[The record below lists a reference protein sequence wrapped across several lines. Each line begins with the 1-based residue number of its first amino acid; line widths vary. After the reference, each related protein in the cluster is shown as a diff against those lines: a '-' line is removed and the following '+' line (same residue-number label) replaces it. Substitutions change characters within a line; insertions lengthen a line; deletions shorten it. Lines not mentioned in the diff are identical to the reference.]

1 VALTRIS
8 RHIAAAPA
16 QVYRAMLDAEAVA
29 SWKVPTGMRSEVHE
43 FDAREG
49 GSFRVSL
56 TYDDTD
62 RGGKT
67 SAHTDTYHG
76 RFLRLVPDEQVV
88 EELEFETADP
98 ALQGKMTI
106 TVTLAE
112 AGGGTDLLAVHDGL
126 PPGVPIA
133 DNEEGWTISLAKL
146 AALVE
151 GVG

>member
-112 AGGGTDLLAVHDGL
+112 AGDGTDLLAVHDGL

>member
-56 TYDDTD
+56 TYDDAD

-112 AGGGTDLLAVHDGL
+112 AGDGTDLLAVHDGL